1 MTGPTAVPE
10 SEPAVPAQSL
20 LQRGDIR
27 ALLFGL
33 FIVFTVGFAGAS
45 VLHGAAHDTRHS
57 VAFPCH

>member
-1 MTGPTAVPE
+1 MQAATQTKAMSGTA
-10 SEPAVPAQSL
+10 SEVTSAVT
-20 LQRGDIR
+20 